1 LPPAAGTPDCDE
13 RWQRKKRKTYAQ
25 KRCEQVVGNF
35 ALKWFFGSQLL
46 RLRPLLS
53 RLRIVLSHVSLPFP
67 PRLPQCQLLDARH
80 QSLAIHQFPLPS
92 AGGPAFKFLPH
103 DDAGTQILT

>member
-1 LPPAAGTPDCDE
+1 
-13 RWQRKKRKTYAQ
+13 
-25 KRCEQVVGNF
+25 VGNF

-67 PRLPQCQLLDARH
+67 QSLPQRRPLIIGHQQLTITL
-80 QSLAIHQFPLPS
+80 FTPPS
-92 AGGPAFKFLPH
+92 PWWSDLNFVAA
-103 DDAGTQILT
+103 DDAGQAIVT